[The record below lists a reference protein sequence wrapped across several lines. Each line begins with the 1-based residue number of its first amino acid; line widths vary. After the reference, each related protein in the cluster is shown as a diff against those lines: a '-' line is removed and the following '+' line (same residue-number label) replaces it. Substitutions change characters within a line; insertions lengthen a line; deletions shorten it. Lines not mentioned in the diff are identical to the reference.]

1 MMFDH
6 SAWWAASLARRVAA
20 CGVPYHWEVVNVLNR
35 EAYCVDRVSLNG
47 FGLSSQELH
56 DTLGPSELDTMTY
69 L

>member
-1 MMFDH
+1 MFDH
-6 SAWWAASLARRVAA
+6 SAWWAAPIARRVAP

-35 EAYCVDRVSLNG
+35 AAYCVDRVSLDG

-56 DTLGPSELDTMTY
+56 DTLGPSELDTMAY